1 MTGDRDM
8 SRWLETYGDVSG
20 LLVEIEEFNQF
31 LRNDPISRF
40 ILAALLASRGP
51 VGGEKLYGMVKEA
64 VEGAKR
70 RGEPVDG
77 VTRASFYRR
86 LRMLERLGY
95 IVALGRGRRRGPY
108 TVRPSV
114 REQFTRLAVDSQL
127 GVLEKIEEELSRE
140 ACKMVKAVEEGRWVD
155 AYLSLARIEQYFES
169 EAKWLLALM
178 LGELLYIKE
187 LREKN
192 PSKYTEE
199 DAKLKW
205 ALDTLES
212 APEDLRDTLIQLSIA
227 KALYI
232 TTPLYL
238 IQTPLKALYKAII
251 KEECK

>member
-1 MTGDRDM
+1 MADNRDM
-8 SRWLETYGDVSG
+8 SRWLETFGDVSG
-20 LLVEIEEFNQF
+20 LLVEIEEINQF

-40 ILAALLASRGP
+40 ILAALLASREP
-51 VGGEKLYGMVKEA
+51 VGGEKLYGMVKKA
-64 VEGAKR
+64 VEEAKR
-70 RGEPVDG
+70 RGEPVGG

-86 LRMLERLGY
+86 LRVLERLGI

-108 TVRPSV
+108 TIRPSV

-127 GVLEKIEEELSRE
+127 GVLEKIEEELSRD
-140 ACKMVKAVEEGRWVD
+140 ACKMIKAVEEGRWVD
-155 AYLSLARIEQYFES
+155 AYLSLSRIERYFES

-187 LREKN
+187 LQKKN

-238 IQTPLKALYKAII
+238 IQAPLKALYKAII
-251 KEECK
+251 KENC